1 MKGGFGLMSNFLK
14 IYVLLFAMTTL
25 ADNEIYIDQS
35 GATANLDI
43 EQQGSSNLIG
53 GSNAVAG
60 TMTALDLDG
69 SSMTLDINQ
78 IGSSNKFLGDIWS
91 DSYTGFFNFAG
102 DSNVFNMQTDPSNTF
117 GADNSNVNVQV
128 TGNTNNLTL
137 NQATAALASGLDL
150 DWIIQGSG
158 NSITSAIDIDGA
170 TNYMNIDGND
180 NTVTYD
186 GDGTNASA
194 NGYFHLTH
202 GSGNSRT
209 FNVTQQS
216 TLAKDWLQI
225 NSTGSN
231 GNFCINQN
239 DQGTATTC
247 P

>member
-14 IYVLLFAMTTL
+14 IYVLFFAMIAF

-43 EQQGSSNLIG
+43 EQQGGSNLIG
-53 GSNAVAG
+53 GTTATAG
-60 TMTALDLDG
+60 SLTALDLDG
-69 SSMTLDINQ
+69 ATMTLDINQ
-78 IGSSNKFLGDIWS
+78 IGASNKFLGDIWA

-117 GADNSNVNVQV
+117 GADNSNVNVAV
-128 TGNTNNLTL
+128 TGNTNTFTL

-150 DWIIQGSG
+150 DWIIQGGG
-158 NSITSAIDIDGA
+158 NSITASIDIDGA

-216 TLAKDWLQI
+216 TLNNDWLKI
-225 NSTGSN
+225 DSTGSN
-231 GNFCINQN
+231 GTFCINQD
-239 DQGTATTC
+239 DQGSSTGC
-247 P
+247 

>member
-14 IYVLLFAMTTL
+14 ICVLFFAIATF

-43 EQQGSSNLIG
+43 EQQGSSNIIG
-53 GSNAVAG
+53 GLNSVAG

-69 SSMTLDINQ
+69 ASMTLDINQ
-78 IGSSNKFLGDIWS
+78 IGSSNKFLGDIFA
-91 DSYTGFFNFAG
+91 DSYTGLFNFSG
-102 DSNVFNMQTDPSNTF
+102 DSNVFTMQTDPNNTF

-137 NQATAALASGLDL
+137 NQATAALASALDL

-158 NSITSAIDIDGA
+158 NSLTAGIDIDGA

-180 NTVTYD
+180 NTITYD

-194 NGYFHLTH
+194 NAYFHLTH
-202 GSGNSRT
+202 TGGSRNID
-209 FNVTQQS
+209 VTQQS
-216 TLAKDWLQI
+216 TLARDWLQI

-231 GNFCINQN
+231 GTFCINQN
-239 DQGTATTC
+239 DQGTTTSC

>member
-14 IYVLLFAMTTL
+14 ICVLFFAIATF

-43 EQQGSSNLIG
+43 EQQGSSNIIG
-53 GSNAVAG
+53 GLNSVTG

-69 SSMTLDINQ
+69 ASMTLDINQ
-78 IGSSNKFLGDIWS
+78 IGSSNKFLGDIFA
-91 DSYTGFFNFAG
+91 DSYTGFFNFSG
-102 DSNVFNMQTDPSNTF
+102 DSNVFTMQTDPSNTF

-137 NQATAALASGLDL
+137 NQATAALASALDL

-158 NSITSAIDIDGA
+158 NSLTAGIDIDGA

-180 NTVTYD
+180 NTITYD

-194 NGYFHLTH
+194 NAYFHLTH
-202 GSGNSRT
+202 TGGSRNID
-209 FNVTQQS
+209 VTQQS
-216 TLAKDWLQI
+216 TLARDWLQI

-231 GNFCINQN
+231 GTFCINQN
-239 DQGTATTC
+239 DQGTTTSC

>member
-1 MKGGFGLMSNFLK
+1 MKGGFGLMNNLIK
-14 IYVLLFAMTTL
+14 IFILLFVMVSY

-43 EQQGSSNLIG
+43 EQQGSSNIIG
-53 GSNAVAG
+53 GLNSVAG

-69 SSMTLDINQ
+69 ASMTLDINQ
-78 IGSSNKFLGDIWS
+78 IGSSNKFLGDIFA
-91 DSYTGFFNFAG
+91 DSYTGFFNFSG
-102 DSNVFNMQTDPSNTF
+102 DSNVFTMQTDPNNTF

-137 NQATAALASGLDL
+137 NQATAALASALDL

-158 NSITSAIDIDGA
+158 NSLTAGIDIDGA

-180 NTVTYD
+180 NTITYD

-194 NGYFHLTH
+194 NAYFHLTH
-202 GSGNSRT
+202 TGGSRNID
-209 FNVTQQS
+209 VTQQS
-216 TLAKDWLQI
+216 TLARDWLQI

-231 GNFCINQN
+231 GTFCINQN
-239 DQGTATTC
+239 DQGTTTSC

>member
-1 MKGGFGLMSNFLK
+1 MSNFLK
-14 IYVLLFAMTTL
+14 IYVLFFAMIAV

-43 EQQGSSNLIG
+43 EQQGGSNLIG
-53 GSNAVAG
+53 GTTATAG
-60 TMTALDLDG
+60 SLTALDLDG
-69 SSMTLDINQ
+69 ATMTLDINQ
-78 IGSSNKFLGDIWS
+78 IGASNKFLGDIWA

-117 GADNSNVNVQV
+117 GADNSNVNVAV
-128 TGNTNNLTL
+128 TGNTNTFTL

-150 DWIIQGSG
+150 DWIIQGGG
-158 NSITSAIDIDGA
+158 NSITASIDIDGA

-216 TLAKDWLQI
+216 TLNNDWLKI
-225 NSTGSN
+225 DSTGSN
-231 GNFCINQN
+231 GTFCINQD
-239 DQGTATTC
+239 DQGSSTGC
-247 P
+247 

>member
-1 MKGGFGLMSNFLK
+1 MNNLIK
-14 IYVLLFAMTTL
+14 IFILLFVMVSY

-43 EQQGSSNLIG
+43 EQQGSSNIIG
-53 GSNAVAG
+53 GLNSIAG

-69 SSMTLDINQ
+69 ASMTLDINQ
-78 IGSSNKFLGDIWS
+78 IGSSNKFLGDIFA
-91 DSYTGFFNFAG
+91 DSYTGFFNFSG
-102 DSNVFNMQTDPSNTF
+102 DSNVFTMQTDPNNTF

-137 NQATAALASGLDL
+137 NQATAALASALDL

-158 NSITSAIDIDGA
+158 NSLTAGIDIDGA

-180 NTVTYD
+180 NTITYD

-194 NGYFHLTH
+194 NAYFHLTH
-202 GSGNSRT
+202 TGGSRNID
-209 FNVTQQS
+209 VTQQS
-216 TLAKDWLQI
+216 TLARDWLQI

-231 GNFCINQN
+231 GTFCINQN
-239 DQGTATTC
+239 DQGTTTSC

>member
-1 MKGGFGLMSNFLK
+1 MSNFLK
-14 IYVLLFAMTTL
+14 ICVLFFAIATF

-43 EQQGSSNLIG
+43 EQQGSSNIIG
-53 GSNAVAG
+53 GLNSVTG

-69 SSMTLDINQ
+69 ASMTLDINQ
-78 IGSSNKFLGDIWS
+78 IGSSNKFLGDIFS
-91 DSYTGFFNFAG
+91 DSYTGLFNFSG
-102 DSNVFNMQTDPSNTF
+102 DSNVFTMQTDPNNTF

-137 NQATAALASGLDL
+137 NQATAALASALDL

-158 NSITSAIDIDGA
+158 NSLTAGIDIDGA

-180 NTVTYD
+180 NTITYD

-194 NGYFHLTH
+194 NAYFHLTH
-202 GSGNSRT
+202 TGGSRNID
-209 FNVTQQS
+209 VTQQS
-216 TLAKDWLQI
+216 TLARDWLQI

-231 GNFCINQN
+231 GTFCINQN
-239 DQGTATTC
+239 DQGTTTSC

>member
-14 IYVLLFAMTTL
+14 ICVLFFAIATF

-43 EQQGSSNLIG
+43 EQQGSSNIIG
-53 GSNAVAG
+53 GLNSVTG

-69 SSMTLDINQ
+69 VSMTLDINQ
-78 IGSSNKFLGDIWS
+78 IGSSNKFLGDIFA
-91 DSYTGFFNFAG
+91 DSYTGFFNFSG
-102 DSNVFNMQTDPSNTF
+102 DSNVFTMQTDPNNTF

-137 NQATAALASGLDL
+137 NQATAALASALDL

-158 NSITSAIDIDGA
+158 NSLTAGIDIDGA

-180 NTVTYD
+180 NTITYD

-194 NGYFHLTH
+194 NAYFHLTH
-202 GSGNSRT
+202 TGGSRNID
-209 FNVTQQS
+209 VTQQS
-216 TLAKDWLQI
+216 TLARDWLQI

-231 GNFCINQN
+231 GTFCINQN
-239 DQGTATTC
+239 DQGTTTSC

>member
-1 MKGGFGLMSNFLK
+1 MSNFLK
-14 IYVLLFAMTTL
+14 IYVLFFAMIAF

-43 EQQGSSNLIG
+43 EQQGGSNLIG
-53 GSNAVAG
+53 GTTATAG
-60 TMTALDLDG
+60 SLTALDLDG
-69 SSMTLDINQ
+69 ATMTLDINQ
-78 IGSSNKFLGDIWS
+78 IGASNKFLGDIWA

-117 GADNSNVNVQV
+117 GADNSNVNVAV
-128 TGNTNNLTL
+128 TGNTNTFTL

-150 DWIIQGSG
+150 DWIIQGGG
-158 NSITSAIDIDGA
+158 NSITASIDIDGA

-216 TLAKDWLQI
+216 TLNNDWLKI
-225 NSTGSN
+225 DSTGSN
-231 GNFCINQN
+231 GTFCINQD
-239 DQGTATTC
+239 DQGSSTGC
-247 P
+247 

>member
-1 MKGGFGLMSNFLK
+1 
-14 IYVLLFAMTTL
+14 
-25 ADNEIYIDQS
+25 
-35 GATANLDI
+35 
-43 EQQGSSNLIG
+43 
-53 GSNAVAG
+53 
-60 TMTALDLDG
+60 MTALDLDG
-69 SSMTLDINQ
+69 TSMTLDINQ

-102 DSNVFNMQTDPSNTF
+102 DSNIFNMQTDPNNTF

-137 NQATAALASGLDL
+137 NQATAALASALDL

-158 NSITSAIDIDGA
+158 NSLTAGIDIDGA

-180 NTVTYD
+180 NTITYD

-194 NGYFHLTH
+194 NAYFHLTH
-202 GSGNSRT
+202 TGGSRNID
-209 FNVTQQS
+209 VTQQS

-231 GNFCINQN
+231 GTFCINQN
-239 DQGTATTC
+239 DQGTTTSC

>member
-1 MKGGFGLMSNFLK
+1 MNNLIK
-14 IYVLLFAMTTL
+14 IFILLFVMVSY

-43 EQQGSSNLIG
+43 EQQGSSNIIG
-53 GSNAVAG
+53 GLNSVAG

-69 SSMTLDINQ
+69 ASMTLDINQ
-78 IGSSNKFLGDIWS
+78 IGSSNKFLGDIFA
-91 DSYTGFFNFAG
+91 DSYTGFFNFSG
-102 DSNVFNMQTDPSNTF
+102 DSNVFTMQTDPNNTF

-137 NQATAALASGLDL
+137 NQATAALASALDL

-158 NSITSAIDIDGA
+158 NSLTAGIDIDGA

-180 NTVTYD
+180 NTITYD

-194 NGYFHLTH
+194 NAYFHLTH
-202 GSGNSRT
+202 TGGSRNID
-209 FNVTQQS
+209 VTQQS
-216 TLAKDWLQI
+216 TLARDWLQI

-231 GNFCINQN
+231 GTFCINQN
-239 DQGTATTC
+239 DQGTTTSC